1 MMLRVLTSCV
11 IELIVD
17 SILNKLQQAG
27 KQLEYLTGGHVL
39 AGFHEVVVTEPTQEV
54 ISKKKAEGE

>member
-1 MMLRVLTSCV
+1 
-11 IELIVD
+11 
-17 SILNKLQQAG
+17 LNKLQQAG